1 MKTFL
6 FQGDS
11 ITDAGRDRNRPEHL
25 GSGYPKFCAGKIGLD
40 HLNEF
45 KFYNRGISGNR
56 SIDMYAR
63 IKKDAIQ
70 LSRDYMS
77 VLIGVNDVWHELSRG
92 DGLSTEKTE
101 LFYDMFLSEVKEALP
116 NITIFLL
123 EPFFLPSELIELDHD
138 AFIKG
143 VAANGEVTK
152 RLAEKHGCI
161 FIPLQQK
168 ISEAAEKSSIETILK
183 DGVHPTEVGHELIA
197 RELTAAIEKV
207 L

>member
-11 ITDAGRDRNRPEHL
+11 ITDADRDKKNPDHL
-25 GSGYPKFCAGKIGLD
+25 GQGYPRFCAGRLGLD

-45 KFYNRGISGNR
+45 TFYNRGISGNR
-56 SIDMYAR
+56 TTDLYAR
-63 IKKDAIQ
+63 IKKDTIQ
-70 LSRDYMS
+70 LSPDYLS
-77 VLIGVNDVWHELSRG
+77 VLIGVNDVWHELQLQ

-101 LFYDMFLSEVKEALP
+101 FFYDMYLTEVKAALP
-116 NITIFLL
+116 NLKVFLL
-123 EPFFLPSELIELDHD
+123 EPFFLPSEIIEQDHD
-138 AFIKG
+138 TFIKN
-143 VAANGEVTK
+143 VAETAEVTK
-152 RLAEKHGCI
+152 RLAEKHGCV
-161 FIPLQQK
+161 FVPLQQK
-168 ISEAAEKSSIETILK
+168 ISDAAKQSSIETILK

>member
-11 ITDAGRDRNRPEHL
+11 ITDAGRDRNKPEHL
-25 GSGYPKFCAGKIGLD
+25 GQGYPRFCAGRLGLD

-45 KFYNRGISGNR
+45 TFFNRGISGNR

-63 IKKDAIQ
+63 IKKDAI
-70 LSRDYMS
+70 LLEPDYMS
-77 VLIGVNDVWHELSRG
+77 VLIGVNDVWHELDKG
-92 DGLSTEKTE
+92 NGLSTEKTE
-101 LFYDMFLSEVKEALP
+101 LFYDMFLTEVKAARP

-123 EPFFLPSELIELDHD
+123 EPFFLPSEAIELDHD

-143 VAANGEVTK
+143 VAANAEVTK
-152 RLAEKHGCI
+152 RLAEKHGCV

-168 ISEAAEKSSIETILK
+168 ITDAANQSSIETILK